1 MPEVEEVGDAV
12 AGLVA
17 FAAGRAQEAGR
28 PVALLPRPPG
38 LARCAKPVGV
48 TSMRNLRHFLGA
60 IGVLLV
66 LGGTEL
72 TARPETFVA
81 GQRVRM
87 KVDVPVGYSFETETN
102 EHGITLVQMENP
114 VWRITLRVYISPE
127 YSADMATEEGQRSIV
142 ASQSSFLIA
151 ESKEQD
157 YKWQPLNSRR
167 GSGVYC
173 VFTDPAAKKVSELG
187 PDSYMHIVTG
197 AKVIKG
203 ASMYFQIYCNDLK
216 SPEYAEILDR
226 LINGFDA
233 G

>member
-1 MPEVEEVGDAV
+1 
-12 AGLVA
+12 
-17 FAAGRAQEAGR
+17 
-28 PVALLPRPPG
+28 
-38 LARCAKPVGV
+38 
-48 TSMRNLRHFLGA
+48 MRNLRHFLGA

-66 LGGTEL
+66 LGVVEL
-72 TARPETFVA
+72 AARPETFVA

-102 EHGITLVQMENP
+102 EHGITMVQMENP
-114 VWRITLRVYISPE
+114 VWRIALRVYISPE
-127 YSADMATEEGQRSIV
+127 YSADMTTEEGQRSIV
-142 ASQSSFLIA
+142 ASHSSFLLA

-187 PDSYMHIVTG
+187 PDNYMHIVTG

-203 ASMYFQIYCNDLK
+203 ASMYFQVYCNDLK
-216 SPEYAEILDR
+216 SPEYQEIFDR